1 MQGDDK
7 TMKKISAFFAAF
19 LLLLPV
25 LSGSA
30 SAVWLGNPEFLSMIE
45 EEETPV
51 LYISSADAAV
61 GDTVSITISMGNVQG
76 FTSGDIVVQ
85 YNPYMLQYE
94 GFEMSTE
101 LSSTSVYLEA
111 TEKNESSTDI
121 HGNIPHEVYIGLL
134 HMEEFPAALDECD
147 VGTITFT
154 AIGGG
159 ACDLEI
165 TAMSFDFEG
174 QEIAPRV
181 NVGEVRVEGEEASSW
196 DYDAITSAVI
206 TVPDGQY
213 AVETTRSLS
222 TTMKVVIALAIIAI
236 VIVIVLVIAKGRNIV
251 DDENGDAND
260 EEANAP
266 AAPEQQ
272 TEAPKTEPVETEQEP
287 QNNDEQKS

>member
-1 MQGDDK
+1 
-7 TMKKISAFFAAF
+7 MKKISALLAAL

-30 SAVWLGNPEFLSMIE
+30 SAVWLGDSDFLSMVDKE
-45 EEETPV
+45 DTPV

-61 GDTVSITISMGNVQG
+61 GDTVTVTVSMGNVQG

-101 LSSTSVYLEA
+101 LSSTSIYLEA
-111 TEKNESSTDI
+111 TEKTEDNRDI
-121 HGNIPHEVYIGLL
+121 HGNISHEVYIGLL
-134 HMEEFPAALDECD
+134 HMEEFPVGLSECD

-165 TAMSFDFEG
+165 TAMSFDFNGE
-174 QEIAPRV
+174 ERTPRT
-181 NVGEVRVEGEEASSW
+181 NVGQVRIEGEEASSW

-206 TVPDGQY
+206 TVPEGQY
-213 AVETTRSLS
+213 EVAVSGGLS
-222 TTMKVVIALAIIAI
+222 TAMKVIIALVIIA
-236 VIVIVLVIAKGRNIV
+236 VVVVIVLVIAKGKNIV
-251 DDENGDAND
+251 DEEDSEDAQEPSAPAEPS
-260 EEANAP
+260 EEAQADSSKAQPDTSEEN
-266 AAPEQQ
+266 E
-272 TEAPKTEPVETEQEP
+272 PKA
-287 QNNDEQKS
+287 